1 MRDGLRRSLGLALL
15 LGLLCAPPARAQDP
29 AGARPW
35 SDPPAKAAEAPEAG
49 KAATGGPE
57 TAPTARPNPVA
68 ARTAPRQRRAER
80 PAPRRRAA
88 AVTETPRETR
98 HPRRRTVAEAPRA
111 PAFRSPETRRVRVTR
126 PVPPD
131 TSVRFV
137 GERFVGGHRDI
148 DLWVDARADR
158 IRRAQDGG
166 FLVMRR
172 TTIEDPTGRRIQ
184 ILRPLD
190 DEDE

>member
-1 MRDGLRRSLGLALL
+1 MRDRLRRSLGLTLL
-15 LGLLCAPPARAQDP
+15 LGLLCTAPARAQDP
-29 AGARPW
+29 AGSRPW
-35 SDPPAKAAEAPEAG
+35 SDPPAKPAEVPEAG
-49 KAATGGPE
+49 KAATGGTE
-57 TAPTARPNPVA
+57 AAPAARPGPVA

-80 PAPRRRAA
+80 PAPRRKAA
-88 AVTETPRETR
+88 AAKEVPREV
-98 HPRRRTVAEAPRA
+98 RRPVRRIVAAAPRA
-111 PAFRSPETRRVRVTR
+111 PALRSPEPRRVRVTR

-131 TSVRFV
+131 P
-137 GERFVGGHRDI
+137 GGSHDL

-158 IRRAQDGG
+158 IRHARDGG